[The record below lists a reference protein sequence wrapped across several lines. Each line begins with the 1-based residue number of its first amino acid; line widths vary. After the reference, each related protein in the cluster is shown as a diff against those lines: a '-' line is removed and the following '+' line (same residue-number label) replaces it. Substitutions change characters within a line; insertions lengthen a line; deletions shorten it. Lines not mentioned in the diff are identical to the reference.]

1 MKQSFSSPP
10 RGSSL
15 STRKEGYRLR
25 MNSVFV
31 PSTGFFFIYPASR
44 SPLNLVVSRRVCGG
58 NRIRL
63 RNLSKKIQIFFKI
76 PYFMGCGAKQ
86 SFRLV
91 GMSYIPYPYHII
103 FPHILY
109 IYIHEVLFSG
119 RYPLHVYASYRNCP
133 MCFYKYYR

>member
-1 MKQSFSSPP
+1 MVFVPFT
-10 RGSSL
+10 GFL
-15 STRKEGYRLR
+15 SIYAITGGVAMLKE
-25 MNSVFV
+25 NVFV

-91 GMSYIPYPYHII
+91 GMSYIPYPYHIV